1 MDKTR
6 NKIFVGC
13 LALLLVMVAGYAL
26 FSQNLTI
33 NGTAKAEGN
42 SSLVVTCQPGLPDNL
57 LEAAKTYLTELK
69 FSYEKENGY
78 YDDSCTVNG
87 NSINYKSSFKYPG
100 ARRYFI
106 VKVKNT
112 GSIDMIPNLNT
123 KSNADMEF
131 CLDENHNGEYELDE
145 CHSDNFGYVMGG
157 MDILEMYGIT
167 QPFAFETKDGNLLSY
182 ADIDNMPKEE
192 QSNFVTEN
200 GDMVLKPGFSHYYL
214 LPSGLNKKLGDPDS
228 YTIDFS
234 SNPNFM
240 MKFSI
245 TEYLE
250 YTQPTTK

>member
-42 SSLVVTCQPGLPDNL
+42 SSLVATCQAGIPDNL
-57 LEAAKTYLTELK
+57 LEGAKAYLAQFEMPYVK
-69 FSYEKENGY
+69 DNGY

-100 ARRYFI
+100 ARRYFV

-112 GSIDMIPNLNT
+112 GSIDMIPNLDT

-145 CHSDNFGYVMGG
+145 CHSDSLWDVLAGI
-157 MDILEMYGIT
+157 DLLEMQGIL
-167 QPFAFETKDGNLLSY
+167 QPFVFETKDGNLLSY
-182 ADIDNMPKEE
+182 ADIDNMSKEE

-214 LPSGLNKKLGDPDS
+214 LTSGLNKKLGDPDG
-228 YTIDFS
+228 YDIDFS

-240 MKFSI
+240 VKFSI

-250 YTQPTTK
+250 YTQPTAK